1 MKKFIIIL
9 VLVLVACNPKNN
21 PNITPILPSPTETP
35 FQGYYKVTKATGL
48 YEAPNLDA
56 KMEEELE
63 KGTLLEH
70 ANGAETIWCTSFEAE
85 GMKYELCHME
95 VYNTGRTGWVL
106 RQWFK

>member
-1 MKKFIIIL
+1 MKKFLIIL
-9 VLVLVACNPKNN
+9 VLALVACAPTNN
-21 PNITPILPSPTETP
+21 PTITPTIPSPIETP
-35 FQGYYKVTKATGL
+35 FLGWYKVTKATGL

-56 KMEEELE
+56 KMLEELE

-70 ANGAETIWCTSFEAE
+70 AINAENIWCTSFEAE
-85 GMKYELCHME
+85 EMKYELCHME